1 MQIDIET
8 LQKYN
13 QLTSP
18 ESFIVFLSKLEKL
31 FFKYLMPYKTEEE
44 YIESVVKSI
53 QLWFY
58 SLPKYS
64 KISNKVYLGNGHY
77 ELLDENIIKFRETLK
92 NPGLN
97 SQKYLTLK
105 LPEIFGTNDY
115 SNLFNKVAE
124 AKHTLENILLKAY
137 ESIELDIKSILAVNS
152 ENIYDSFKI
161 WYEALPEL
169 NKHTLFENGEEAI
182 LKTINLSFK
191 ESRQIIDELSMI
203 LLGIPPCEF
212 EEDTPYVFTQKFIS
226 TKRTIEIQQDNSK
239 NLKNCYQIWHINNGE
254 KEMLNTFSINSSNQY
269 SNLLKREI
277 KNIMNEY
284 GYVLSCN
291 QKRQVLINLLDEVG
305 VSKPL

>member
-92 NPGLN
+92 NPNLD

-212 EEDTPYVFTQKFIS
+212 EEDTPYVLTQKFIS

-291 QKRQVLINLLDEVG
+291 QKRQVLINLLDEVR

>member
-92 NPGLN
+92 TPNLD

-105 LPEIFGTNDY
+105 LPEIFDINDY

-212 EEDTPYVFTQKFIS
+212 EEDTPYVLTQKFIS

>member
-18 ESFIVFLSKLEKL
+18 ESLIEFLNKLEKL

-92 NPGLN
+92 NTNLD

-115 SNLFNKVAE
+115 SNLFNKVTE
-124 AKHTLENILLKAY
+124 AKNTLENILLKAY

-182 LKTINLSFK
+182 LKTINLSSK
-191 ESRQIIDELSMI
+191 ESHQIIDELSMI

-212 EEDTPYVFTQKFIS
+212 EEDTPYVLTQKFIG
-226 TKRTIEIQQDNSK
+226 TKKIVEMQQDSFK
-239 NLKNCYQIWHINNGE
+239 NLKNCYQIWHINNGK
-254 KEMLNTFSINSSNQY
+254 KEMINTFSINSSNQY

-277 KNIMNEY
+277 KNIINEY

-305 VSKPL
+305 AAKLL

>member
-92 NPGLN
+92 NPNLD

-212 EEDTPYVFTQKFIS
+212 EEDTPYVLTQKFIS